1 MLSSIMFVLSRA
13 GRTDRIE
20 ILPQRWAYN
29 EAAKSVCKGCYII
42 IVIAF
47 PGCDF
52 PKQFLN
58 MPG

>member
-1 MLSSIMFVLSRA
+1 MFVLSRA
-13 GRTDRIE
+13 GRTDRI
-20 ILPQRWAYN
+20 QRWAYN

-42 IVIAF
+42 IVL
-47 PGCDF
+47 PSCDF